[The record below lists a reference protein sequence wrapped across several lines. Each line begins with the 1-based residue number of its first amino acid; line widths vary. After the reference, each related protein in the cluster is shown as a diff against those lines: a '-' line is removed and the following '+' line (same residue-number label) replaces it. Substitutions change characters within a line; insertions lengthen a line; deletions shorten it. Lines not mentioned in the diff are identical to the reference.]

1 MKNQILVCIV
11 FALLLSCSSDS
22 SSSSSDQAFS
32 EAGQG
37 GSLARF
43 VLKDNYLYTV
53 DIYGLNVFNV
63 SNPQVPVKVNNIPIS
78 FNIETLFNL
87 KEYLYIGSQNGM
99 YIYNISSPENPTY
112 VSDVQ
117 HFTAC
122 DPVVAN
128 LTHAFVTLHAD
139 IGCGNTINVLETYDI
154 TDITNPIL
162 ISSRN
167 LTQPIGMG
175 LYQNYLF
182 VCDDEVKVFD
192 ITDPENS
199 VLVHAI
205 DKNAFDVIIQNNL
218 MILIGEN
225 GLYQYR
231 LDEQNIQN
239 IIQLSSID
247 I

>member
-1 MKNQILVCIV
+1 MKKNIIAVIV
-11 FALLLSCSSDS
+11 ISLFMNCSSDTS
-22 SSSSSDQAFS
+22 NSNQANN
-32 EAGQG
+32 ETGQG

-53 DIYGLNVFNV
+53 DIYGLNVFSVTN
-63 SNPQVPVKVNNIPIS
+63 SEIPVKVNNIPIN

-87 KEYLYIGSQNGM
+87 NDYLFVGSQNGM
-99 YIYNISSPENPTY
+99 YIYDISSPETPTY

-128 LTHAFVTLHAD
+128 GTHAFVTLHAD
-139 IGCGNTINVLETYDI
+139 IGCGNTVNVLETYNI
-154 TDITNPIL
+154 ADITNPTL
-162 ISSRN
+162 VYTRN
-167 LTQPIGMG
+167 LTRPIGMG

-182 VCDDEVKVFD
+182 VCDEEVKVFD
-192 ITDPENS
+192 ITNPENS

-205 DKNAFDVIIQNNL
+205 NKDAFDVIIYEDLL
-218 MILIGEN
+218 MLIGES

-239 IIQLSSID
+239 TTQLSTID